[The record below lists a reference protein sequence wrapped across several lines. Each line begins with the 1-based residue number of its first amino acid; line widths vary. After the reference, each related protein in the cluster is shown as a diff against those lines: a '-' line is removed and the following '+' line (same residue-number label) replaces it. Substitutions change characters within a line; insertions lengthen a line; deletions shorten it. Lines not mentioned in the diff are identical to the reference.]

1 MTLEKYK
8 KGIDFIMNKDQVLK
22 LIQELN
28 EKQTET
34 ICIEAKTANK
44 GKPEKYYD
52 TVSSFSNTIGGVI
65 LFGVEEKKIKNR
77 SIFTPTGVYDVD
89 DLQKNISNLCSTEF
103 EPIVRPRISVV
114 NINNKNIVAVEIDA
128 LIQRNK
134 PCYYKPKGLH
144 NGSYIRVGDRDDHMT
159 EYEIFQQCIKKP
171 LDF

>member
-77 SIFTPTGVYDVD
+77 SIFTPTGVYDVN
-89 DLQKNISNLCSTEF
+89 DLQKNISNLF
-103 EPIVRPRISVV
+103 L
-114 NINNKNIVAVEIDA
+114 K
-128 LIQRNK
+128 Q
-134 PCYYKPKGLH
+134 G
-144 NGSYIRVGDRDDHMT
+144 
-159 EYEIFQQCIKKP
+159 
-171 LDF
+171 